1 MGNVIV
7 VEGYS
12 FTDENMAKQ
21 ARTEA
26 EGVRYVRA
34 RTDMSKPDQVFLV
47 YHRLLAKKMFQTPI
61 GYAYLKELQDY
72 LKTMPGIHPE
82 DIRPIP
88 VARNLVV
95 NDSRGIAEHWRRRLD
110 KEQNKLRM
118 SVVANFALAV
128 SILLIFLITA
138 TSGETTILN
147 YEKKLQ
153 DKYAQWEQQL
163 TEREKA
169 VREEEQELE
178 LEFDTVLD
186 EDEEE
191 ELEGAGEG

>member
-1 MGNVIV
+1 M
-7 VEGYS
+7 
-12 FTDENMAKQ
+12 
-21 ARTEA
+21 
-26 EGVRYVRA
+26 
-34 RTDMSKPDQVFLV
+34 
-47 YHRLLAKKMFQTPI
+47 
-61 GYAYLKELQDY
+61 
-72 LKTMPGIHPE
+72 
-82 DIRPIP
+82 
-88 VARNLVV
+88 V